1 MDRIEELESEIRG
14 LKLLLS
20 QTDYKALKHADGVIT
35 DKEYEETR
43 QLRITYREE
52 INRLEAELEEI
63 KTMEG
68 STGTE

>member
-1 MDRIEELESEIRG
+1 MIEIEELEAEIRG

-52 INRLEAELEEI
+52 INLLEAELEEI

>member
-1 MDRIEELESEIRG
+1 MIEIEELEAEIRE

-35 DKEYEETR
+35 NEEYEETR

-63 KTMEG
+63 ETMEG
-68 STGTE
+68 ATGTE

>member
-43 QLRITYREE
+43 QLRISYREE